1 MKDELKTKKQL
12 IDELLRLQEQIAEL
26 KEKGKGA
33 QERKKEAKTEE
44 PSEVGKDKKLRI
56 LMLEDVAVDAELV
69 EHQLQSEG
77 ILFSS
82 KRVYT
87 KEGFLKELRDFSP
100 DLILA
105 DYSLPQFDGLSALA
119 IAQEQSPEVPFI
131 LITGTMGE
139 EFAIETLKKGATDYV
154 LKQRLS
160 RLVPSVKRALREVEE
175 KIELKRAEEAL
186 RDSEEKYRV
195 VFENTGTA
203 TIIFEE
209 DMTISLANRETEK
222 LSGYSKEEIE
232 GKKRWTEFVSK
243 DDLEKMRGYHIM
255 RRVDPS
261 SVPKN
266 YEFRMIDR
274 QGNVKNIFL
283 TIDMIPGTKKSIAS
297 LLDITERRKS
307 REELERARREWE
319 EIFQAIGQPTI
330 ILDPKHNVIMANR
343 AVVKATGKTEEE
355 LSGRKCYEIFHNSD
369 RPPESCPLEKML
381 VSGNL
386 EVTEMEMEALDGV
399 YLVSCTPVLD
409 EKGHLHKVIHI
420 ATDITDRK
428 KTEERLRLLT
438 SVVEQA
444 SEGVAVVDLEGNLLF
459 LNDAFAVMHGYT
471 PDELIGKHLS
481 IFHIPEQMPAVE
493 AANREILEK
502 GKFSGKI
509 WHVRRDGTVFPS
521 LMHNSVLRDDAGDLI
536 GMIGTLRDI
545 TDIEETEDALNKS
558 KEELNKRIRELED
571 FYNLAVGRELRM
583 IELKKEI
590 ESLKE
595 ELQKYKK
602 Q

>member
-12 IDELLRLQEQIAEL
+12 IDELLRLREQIAEL

-44 PSEVGKDKKLRI
+44 PGEVDKNKKLRI
-56 LMLEDVAVDAELV
+56 LMLEDVAADAELV
-69 EHQLQSEG
+69 EHQLQRGG

-82 KRVYT
+82 KRVDT

-105 DYSLPQFDGLSALA
+105 DYSLPQFDGMSALA

-175 KIELKRAEEAL
+175 KIELKRAEE
-186 RDSEEKYRV
+186 
-195 VFENTGTA
+195 
-203 TIIFEE
+203 
-209 DMTISLANRETEK
+209 
-222 LSGYSKEEIE
+222 
-232 GKKRWTEFVSK
+232 
-243 DDLEKMRGYHIM
+243 
-255 RRVDPS
+255 
-261 SVPKN
+261 
-266 YEFRMIDR
+266 
-274 QGNVKNIFL
+274 
-283 TIDMIPGTKKSIAS
+283 
-297 LLDITERRKS
+297 
-307 REELERARREWE
+307 
-319 EIFQAIGQPTI
+319 
-330 ILDPKHNVIMANR
+330 
-343 AVVKATGKTEEE
+343 
-355 LSGRKCYEIFHNSD
+355 
-369 RPPESCPLEKML
+369 
-381 VSGNL
+381 
-386 EVTEMEMEALDGV
+386 
-399 YLVSCTPVLD
+399 
-409 EKGHLHKVIHI
+409 
-420 ATDITDRK
+420 
-428 KTEERLRLLT
+428 RLRLLT

-459 LNDAFAVMHGYT
+459 LNDAFAIMHGYT

-493 AANREILEK
+493 AANREILKK

-545 TDIEETEDALNKS
+545 TDIEETEDALKKS

>member
-12 IDELLRLQEQIAEL
+12 IDELLQLREQIAEL

-44 PSEVGKDKKLRI
+44 PSEVGRDKKLRI

-69 EHQLQSEG
+69 EHQLQRGG

-82 KRVYT
+82 KRVDT
-87 KEGFLKELRDFSP
+87 KEGFLKELHDFSP

-209 DMTISLANRETEK
+209 DMTISLINKETEK
-222 LSGYSKEEIE
+222 LSGYSKEEVE

-243 DDLEKMRGYHIM
+243 DDLEKMREHHIM

-274 QGNVKNIFL
+274 HGNVKNIFL

-307 REELERARREWE
+307 REALERARREWE
-319 EIFQAIGQPTI
+319 DIFQAIGQPTI

-343 AVVKATGKTEEE
+343 AVVKATGKIEEE
-355 LSGRKCYEIFHNSD
+355 LKGRKCYEIFHGSGQ
-369 RPPESCPLEKML
+369 PPESCPMEKML
-381 VSGNL
+381 VSGQL
-386 EVTEMEMEALDGV
+386 EVTEMEMEALGGV

-409 EKGHLHKVIHI
+409 EKGHLQKVIHI

-428 KTEERLRLLT
+428 KAEKRLRLLT

-444 SEGVAVVDLEGNLLF
+444 SEGVAMTDLEGNLLF

-471 PDELIGKHLS
+471 PAELIGKHLS
-481 IFHIPEQMPAVE
+481 VFHTPEQMPAVE
-493 AANREILEK
+493 AANRVNLEK
-502 GKFSGKI
+502 GEFSGEI
-509 WHVRRDGTVFPS
+509 WHVMRDGIVFPS
-521 LMHNSVLRDDAGDLI
+521 LMHNSVLRDDAGNPI

-545 TDIEETEDALNKS
+545 TDIKETEDALKKS

-602 Q
+602 K

>member
-12 IDELLRLQEQIAEL
+12 IDELLRLREQIAEL

-56 LMLEDVAVDAELV
+56 LMLEDVAADAELV
-69 EHQLQSEG
+69 EHQLQRGG

-82 KRVYT
+82 KRVDT

-105 DYSLPQFDGLSALA
+105 DYSLPQFDGMSALA

-139 EFAIETLKKGATDYV
+139 EFAIEILKKGATDYV

-209 DMTISLANRETEK
+209 DMTITLINKESEK
-222 LSGYSKEEIE
+222 LSGYSKEEVE

-243 DDLEKMRGYHIM
+243 DDLEKMREYHIL
-255 RRVDPS
+255 RRADPG

-274 QGNVKNIFL
+274 HGNVKNIFL

-307 REELERARREWE
+307 HEVLERARREWE

-355 LSGRKCYEIFHNSD
+355 LKERKCYEIFHGSGQ
-369 RPPESCPLEKML
+369 PSESCPMEKML
-381 VSGNL
+381 VSGHL
-386 EVTEMEMEALDGV
+386 EVMEMEALGGV

-409 EKGHLHKVIHI
+409 EKGHLQKVIHI

-428 KTEERLRLLT
+428 KAEERLRLLI

-444 SEGVAVVDLEGNLLF
+444 SEGVAMTDLEGNLLF
-459 LNDAFAVMHGYT
+459 LNDAFAAMHGYS
-471 PDELIGKHLS
+471 PAELIGKHLS
-481 IFHIPEQMPAVE
+481 VFHTPEQMPAVE
-493 AANREILEK
+493 AANRVNLEK
-502 GKFSGKI
+502 GEFSGGI

-521 LMHNSVLRDDAGDLI
+521 LMHNSVLRDDAGNPI

-545 TDIEETEDALNKS
+545 TDIKETEDALKKS
-558 KEELNKRIRELED
+558 KEELNNRIRELED

-602 Q
+602 K

>member
-307 REELERARREWE
+307 REALERARREWE